1 MHAKGKGKNKDSD
14 AIVTAG
20 GRKVEVVP
28 FAPPKFDVSDPA
40 GYKYV
45 LITTSYTYA

>member
-1 MHAKGKGKNKDSD
+1 MYAKKKAGKVTND
-14 AIVTAG
+14 AIVNAG
-20 GRKVEVVP
+20 GKKVEVVP

-45 LITTSYTYA
+45 